1 MKKIEAIIR
10 PMRLEAVKAALAA
23 EADVVGMTVSDVRGF
38 SGREEGAGF
47 FGADSL
53 APKIKIELVVSDGQV
68 QPIVDLLLVHARTGA
83 SGDGKIFVVDMDDAV
98 RIRTGDRGDV
108 AVN

>member
-10 PMRLEAVKAALAA
+10 PMRLEAVKAALAEEA
-23 EADVVGMTVSDVRGF
+23 EVVGMTVSDVRGF
-38 SGREEGAGF
+38 SGPEEGASF

-53 APKIKIELVVSDGQV
+53 APKVKIELVVPDEQV
-68 QPIVDLLLVHARTGA
+68 QPVIDLLLTYARTGA
-83 SGDGKIFVVDMDDAV
+83 SGDGKIFVLDMGDAV